1 MSEAFDKLLVVV
13 RMKLIQWL
21 LFSFVLLFSQSLMG
35 VQSLR
40 SFQFQAPDLFPE
52 SFAWDRVHDRFL
64 VGSVFH
70 GTISELAFNGSFTEF
85 VRDEEYAG
93 KAGISGVKVDSR
105 RNRVIV
111 AVMETAALTYG
122 GVAAYDLDTKE
133 RVYFTR
139 LDGVGVGEGE
149 KFCPNDIA
157 VDFKTGDIYVTNS
170 LGNFLWKV
178 TKDGTPS
185 VFIKNETFTQPII
198 VDSFQHVG
206 LNGIVYEPRKY
217 LLAIQT
223 NSGALF
229 RVGVE
234 DQSVHKVIMKEN
246 LPLADGM
253 VLREDGTLV
262 VVSAAQVWLVG
273 SASNW
278 IAANV
283 VDTVPLN
290 YSDVTTAATTKK
302 GSTFIIHSHLLDMFA
317 QQSRKEFEI
326 LEIEFPAELS
336 QGDPVWLIVLI
347 VVVVVVV
354 SLWRFQMGHF
364 YEQYRRKRV

>member
-1 MSEAFDKLLVVV
+1 
-13 RMKLIQWL
+13 
-21 LFSFVLLFSQSLMG
+21 
-35 VQSLR
+35 
-40 SFQFQAPDLFPE
+40 
-52 SFAWDRVHDRFL
+52 
-64 VGSVFH
+64 
-70 GTISELAFNGSFTEF
+70 
-85 VRDEEYAG
+85 
-93 KAGISGVKVDSR
+93 
-105 RNRVIV
+105 
-111 AVMETAALTYG
+111 
-122 GVAAYDLDTKE
+122 
-133 RVYFTR
+133 
-139 LDGVGVGEGE
+139 
-149 KFCPNDIA
+149 
-157 VDFKTGDIYVTNS
+157 VTNS
-170 LGNFLWKV
+170 WGNFLWKV

-185 VFIKNETFTQPII
+185 VFVKNENFTQPII

-206 LNGIVYEPRKY
+206 FNGIVYEPRKY

-246 LPLADGM
+246 LPMADGM

-302 GSTFIIHSHLLDMFA
+302 DSTFIIHSHLLDMFA

-336 QGDPVWLIVLI
+336 EGDPVWLIVLI

-364 YEQYRRKRV
+364 YEQYRRKRA